1 MYVDYINALECIV
14 CACICKYLCTWN
26 FLDLHKTPAQC
37 LLYNK
42 HSTNVSYWLLF
53 LLLERVSGSESV
65 LFLSQ
70 RWIRWS
76 MQWASQSAWQ
86 KRNLRGY
93 QDFESWLYRQT
104 EEGLPE
110 WGQHHGTVWPPKYHS
125 LGRRCHQM
133 YVRRSLYKA
142 KLEVTG
148 KLNTHFLSREMTDG
162 ADPLIANR
170 RKSVQDKSL
179 IL

>member
-1 MYVDYINALECIV
+1 MDYTNLYEHSVYTCIYVNISIHEISWIYIKHE
-14 CACICKYLCTWN
+14 
-26 FLDLHKTPAQC
+26 HSAQHV
-37 LLYNK
+37 K
-42 HSTNVSYWLLF
+42 STQQMFAIPLSSWMCFWSMVVDSF
-53 LLLERVSGSESV
+53 
-65 LFLSQ
+65 FLSQ
-70 RWIRWS
+70 RWIWWS

-86 KRNLRGY
+86 ERDLCSH
-93 QDFESWLYRQT
+93 QDPESWLYRQT
-104 EEGLPE
+104 EERLPE
-110 WGQHHGTVWPPKYHS
+110 WGQHHGTVWPPEHNS

-133 YVRRSLYKA
+133 YVGRSLYKA